1 MKSNDVVLPL
11 QGDQGGRSCQIKALV
26 GVIFL
31 KHVAFFFCSHF
42 LFLFVFVFVFCV
54 FFRSFLKMFSSYFL
68 LLFMIGRNKE
78 VADGLVASS
87 VSSASTGADRRC
99 RRS

>member
-31 KHVAFFFCSHF
+31 KHVAFFFVLIFCFCLF
-42 LFLFVFVFVFCV
+42 LFLFFVF
-54 FFRSFLKMFSSYFL
+54 FFVRF
-68 LLFMIGRNKE
+68 
-78 VADGLVASS
+78 
-87 VSSASTGADRRC
+87 
-99 RRS
+99 